1 MNDSVPSDA
10 VEQRIRA
17 SMIEATLQAIRTAV
31 FHNSNMVIRI
41 DGQIQTIRP
50 EQHPLYNKAMQK
62 DTLPSP

>member
-1 MNDSVPSDA
+1 
-10 VEQRIRA
+10 
-17 SMIEATLQAIRTAV
+17 MIEATLQAIRTAV